1 MLALIRSQFVVR
13 NRVFLL
19 LVAVVALS
27 SPARLLAEPG
37 PWIDLIAKIDGP
49 ARGAGGQWTKAG
61 GQLRTSAAASSRI
74 ALPYRPSGEYD
85 FRVRFTRTSGV
96 HSVALVFVAG
106 DGQATF
112 EIDAWGEHLAGIQ
125 QIGGRDL
132 RANGTRVAN
141 QTLTN
146 GREYTARVEVRRDQV
161 RAYLDDKL
169 LVTHRTDGS
178 DLSML
183 DLWRL
188 PDAKSLGVGAYE
200 ADTMFHAI
208 EVRQVS
214 AAPAVASAT
223 PTPRSSPPTSS
234 SPKPSN
240 PPMPTTRPTP
250 QPTPRATTSPS
261 PVPAPKSPSSPGR
274 AKTPAVLLVI
284 ANRDFY
290 YREYADPRAELE
302 RAGVRVVVA
311 AATKGDCFP
320 HPGSGQTGDGRVTA
334 DIALADADAADY
346 DAIVFSG
353 GWGSSMYQFAFNGSY
368 ANAAY
373 NGNRAVKA
381 AANRLIGDFVQQE
394 KYVAGICHGTSV
406 LAWSRINGQSLLRGK
421 QATGPMREG
430 PAGSYNGRQ
439 SQPPSRWNLEVNGAR
454 LVAPNSVGERGSAHD
469 DVVVDGKVLTAQDDV
484 SARQLGVVLARLLKS
499 PN

>member
-1 MLALIRSQFVVR
+1 
-13 NRVFLL
+13 
-19 LVAVVALS
+19 
-27 SPARLLAEPG
+27 
-37 PWIDLIAKIDGP
+37 
-49 ARGAGGQWTKAG
+49 
-61 GQLRTSAAASSRI
+61 
-74 ALPYRPSGEYD
+74 
-85 FRVRFTRTSGV
+85 
-96 HSVALVFVAG
+96 
-106 DGQATF
+106 
-112 EIDAWGEHLAGIQ
+112 
-125 QIGGRDL
+125 IGGRDW

-161 RAYLDDKL
+161 RAYLNDKL
-169 LVTHRTDGS
+169 LVTHRTNGS

-200 ADTMFHAI
+200 ADTTFHSI

-223 PTPRSSPPTSS
+223 P
-234 SPKPSN
+234 SN
-240 PPMPTTRPTP
+240 SPMPNTRPSASP
-250 QPTPRATTSPS
+250 APSTSPS
-261 PVPAPKSPSSPGR
+261 ASPSTAN

-302 RAGVRVVVA
+302 RAGIRVVVA
-311 AATKGDCFP
+311 SATKGDCFP
-320 HPGSGQTGDGRVTA
+320 HPGSGQTGDGRVSA
-334 DIALADADAADY
+334 DIALADAKAADY

-373 NGNRAVKA
+373 NGNRAVKV
-381 AANRLIGDFVQQE
+381 AANQLIGDFVKQD

-430 PAGSYNGRQ
+430 PAGNYNGRQ
-439 SQPPSRWNLEVNGAR
+439 SQPPSRWNLEANGAR

-484 SARQLGVVLARLLKS
+484 SARHLGVVLARLLKS